1 MHHKAET
8 AWRIRISTFTGNMLK
23 LQKWFP
29 TFTSCGYE
37 DWKLRLEGC
46 LESEA
51 AETIRGLQYPE
62 VAYNA
67 AKERLVRKYVVDW
80 RVKLLTEGRKKRNL
94 ASYVEKTS
102 HLLMYIIQR
111 MAEPKDMRNS
121 KETRVLS
128 PSFVKNTRTD
138 LRMYMY
144 EANWPGSN
152 NWTQV

>member
-67 AKERLVRKYVVDW
+67 AKERLVRKHPADW
-80 RVKLLTEGRKKRNL
+80 RVILLSEGRKKRNL
-94 ASYVEKTS
+94 ALHEEEDISFANGHHSKNGWAKRYGK
-102 HLLMYIIQR
+102 QQ
-111 MAEPKDMRNS
+111 RNS
-121 KETRVLS
+121 
-128 PSFVKNTRTD
+128 SFVTEFCQKHQNRFAD
-138 LRMYMY
+138 VWSQL
-144 EANWPGSN
+144 AGFK
-152 NWTQV
+152 